1 LCGDGDR
8 SAPAGNPAPGQ
19 CDRSNNLSQSEE
31 AMAVWLTRAGS
42 HGEYELK
49 FIQDN
54 RVYVTW
60 EHLDV
65 DLSKLGQR
73 AALTNAMVQRYPN
86 TKPKAIANWV
96 SQVWPFAHEI
106 KKADL
111 VVLPLKTQRA
121 VQIGEVTGDYHF
133 EPAGPDPF
141 FHWRPVKWIAE
152 AVPRAHFGKDL
163 LHPFGAFMT
172 ICRVQRN
179 NAEAR
184 IAAMRVNGWQAET
197 VAALTKVADQVER
210 EADETDDTDLEEA
223 GRDQIAQLI
232 AARFKGHGLTR
243 LVEGILKAQG
253 YTTYRSPEGADGG
266 VDILAGAG
274 ALGFGTPRLCVEV
287 KSEDSP
293 VGRPTV
299 DKLLGVVTK
308 FAAQEG
314 LFVSWSGF
322 KTNVQKELAPSFF
335 RVRLWTQ
342 KELLE
347 ALFAHYDRL
356 DDDLKAELPLK
367 RIWTVAVQD
376 DE

>member
-1 LCGDGDR
+1 
-8 SAPAGNPAPGQ
+8 
-19 CDRSNNLSQSEE
+19 
-31 AMAVWLTRAGS
+31 MAVWLIRAGS

-49 FIQDN
+49 FIQEN

-60 EHLDV
+60 DNLDL
-65 DLSKLGQR
+65 DLAKLGQR
-73 AALTNAMVQRYPN
+73 AELTDAMTQRYPD

-106 KKADL
+106 KKSDL

-121 VQIGEVTGDYHF
+121 IQIGEVTGDYHF
-133 EPAGPDPF
+133 EPGGPNPF

-163 LHPFGAFMT
+163 LNTFGAFMT

-184 IAAMRVNGWQAET
+184 IAAMRANGWKLESITAVAKAPVVGDDESALET
-197 VAALTKVADQVER
+197 E
-210 EADETDDTDLEEA
+210 DTDLEEA
-223 GRDQIAQLI
+223 ARDQIAQLI
-232 AARFKGHGLTR
+232 TARFKGHGLTR

-253 YTTYRSPEGADGG
+253 YITYRSPEGADGG
-266 VDILAGAG
+266 ADILAGAG
-274 ALGFGTPRLCVEV
+274 PLGFGAPRLCVEV
-287 KSEDSP
+287 KSESSP
-293 VGRPTV
+293 IDRPTV
-299 DKLLGVVTK
+299 DKLLGAVTK
-308 FAAQEG
+308 FGAQEG

-322 KTNVQKELAPSFF
+322 KPNVQKELAASFF

-347 ALFAHYDRL
+347 ALFVHYDHL

-367 RIWTVAVQD
+367 RIWTVALQ
-376 DE
+376 EKE